1 MDAASRS
8 RPGCIAVCDRRIWS
22 RTDWR
27 LPPLKR
33 FRWIDQALGRP
44 QEFTRDIAQADVG
57 GRSRNRLH
65 GRPGRERLFTFQYAM
80 AVPMRRGC
88 PVRKYPAVAC
98 KSRCIPRGKCWDPSH
113 PAFHWSRIYIS
124 SSSRGRL
131 LTSSSF
137 LLHSRFASYK
147 LDYRGT
153 LPGSPDRSQTTLKL
167 IASKTAASN
176 ILYNYT
182 RISTPQSVIDY
193 T

>member
-1 MDAASRS
+1 
-8 RPGCIAVCDRRIWS
+8 
-22 RTDWR
+22 
-27 LPPLKR
+27 
-33 FRWIDQALGRP
+33 
-44 QEFTRDIAQADVG
+44 
-57 GRSRNRLH
+57 
-65 GRPGRERLFTFQYAM
+65 
-80 AVPMRRGC
+80 
-88 PVRKYPAVAC
+88 
-98 KSRCIPRGKCWDPSH
+98 
-113 PAFHWSRIYIS
+113 
-124 SSSRGRL
+124 L